1 MSKAFDELVAI
12 MDRLREPGGCPWDQK
27 QDLESFTPNIQE
39 ELDELVEAIHEGDPA
54 HICEELGDVIFN
66 LVFVSRLAKEKGW
79 FTMDDALA
87 GIRDKIIR
95 RHPHVFG
102 DANCDT
108 PEEVLAQW
116 AKIKEDERNG
126 KD

>member
-1 MSKAFDELVAI
+1 MSKPFDELVEI

-27 QDLESFTPNIQE
+27 QDLATFTPNIQE
-39 ELDELVEAIHEGDPA
+39 ELDELVEAINEGDPE
-54 HICEELGDVIFN
+54 HIREELGDVIFN

-79 FTMDDALA
+79 FTMDDALE

-102 DANCDT
+102 DGHCDT
-108 PEEVLAQW
+108 PEQVLEQW
-116 AKIKEDERNG
+116 ARIKEDERSG
-126 KD
+126 MA

>member
-1 MSKAFDELVAI
+1 MSKPFDELVEI
-12 MDRLREPGGCPWDQK
+12 MDRLREPGGCPWDREQN
-27 QDLESFTPNIQE
+27 LETFTPNIQE
-39 ELDELVEAIHEGDPA
+39 ELDELVEAIGEGDPK

-66 LVFVSRLAKEKGW
+66 LVFVARLAKEKGW

-87 GIRDKIIR
+87 GIRNKIIR

-102 DANCDT
+102 EANCET

-116 AKIKEDERNG
+116 DRIKEDERNG
-126 KD
+126 LV